1 MDDLQEEFEP
11 LFDYTRI
18 QPTNFVC
25 LDDDSLD
32 ESTIFIPKK
41 RKTSDAEEGNKLKKD
56 VNAKDAILIDCDGDR
71 NDKAEDWLPPPP
83 PKDLDRS
90 FKILEDDPTLKALS
104 YCVSECLVL
113 IRLKRQ
119 ELASFTMSADELVR
133 AVEESVK
140 KNFNAE
146 SQSPPPKTVNKEP
159 LKPPKERS
167 KLVISIQDK
176 EEHKQFRVYKDD
188 KFERLFKMYAGRC
201 KLDVKNLV
209 FCFDGDK
216 VSPSETPDSLGMEDD
231 DIIEVHVKSS

>member
-1 MDDLQEEFEP
+1 MDDLNEEFEP

-32 ESTIFIPKK
+32 ESPIIIPKK

-56 VNAKDAILIDCDGDR
+56 VNAKDVISIDCDGDR
-71 NDKAEDWLPPPP
+71 NDKAEDWMPPPL
-83 PKDLDRS
+83 PKDLNRS
-90 FKILEDDPTLKALS
+90 CKILEDDPTLKAL
-104 YCVSECLVL
+104 
-113 IRLKRQ
+113 RLKRQ

-140 KNFNAE
+140 KTFNAE

-176 EEHKQFRVYKDD
+176 EGHKQFRVYKDD
-188 KFERLFKMYAGRC
+188 KFERLFKMYADRC

-231 DIIEVHVKSS
+231 DIIEVHVKSG